1 MRMHL
6 VGLLLFV
13 AVLGSLAG
21 CAGGSEPRT
30 GGEASGSAE
39 QTTDDSSAPAGWS
52 TAGDTTAQ
60 ASLPS
65 LTAAQERISGAERAQ
80 VLAAAR
86 QVGSALHRWDTGVD
100 ACAVDTW
107 TSCLTRPRT
116 RLLLAL
122 YGAEGML
129 WRDRGDPQGP
139 CRVAVRPAYDG
150 VYGFRLSQARADNS
164 DPAPGTAP
172 SGDPDL
178 ANLQVAVDQVR
189 HLPAAL
195 EALAAAECAH

>member
-1 MRMHL
+1 MRMRL
-6 VGLLLFV
+6 VGPFLLV
-13 AVLGSLAG
+13 AVLGSLSG

-30 GGEASGSAE
+30 GGEVSGSAE
-39 QTTDDSSAPAGWS
+39 QTTDDSNAPAGWATS
-52 TAGDTTAQ
+52 GDTTAQ
-60 ASLPS
+60 ASRPS
-65 LTAAQERISGAERAQ
+65 LTAAEETISGAERVQ
-80 VLAAAR
+80 VLAAGR
-86 QVGSALHRWDTGVD
+86 QVRTALNRWDSAVD

-139 CRVAVRPAYDG
+139 CRVAVRSAYDG

-178 ANLQVAVDQVR
+178 ANLQVAADQLR

>member
-1 MRMHL
+1 M
-6 VGLLLFV
+6 
-13 AVLGSLAG
+13 
-21 CAGGSEPRT
+21 
-30 GGEASGSAE
+30 
-39 QTTDDSSAPAGWS
+39 
-52 TAGDTTAQ
+52 
-60 ASLPS
+60 
-65 LTAAQERISGAERAQ
+65 
-80 VLAAAR
+80 LAASR
-86 QVGSALHRWDTGVD
+86 EVRKALHRWDTNVD

-122 YGAEGML
+122 FGVEGML
-129 WRDRGDPQGP
+129 WRNRGDPQGP
-139 CRVAVRPAYDG
+139 CRVAVRSAYDG

-189 HLPAAL
+189 HLPTAL
-195 EALAAAECAH
+195 EVLAAAECAH